1 MKIRI
6 AILDDHQI
14 VLDGLKLL
22 LGNHPNFTIDLEF
35 TRGSELLRTMLSNE
49 IDILLTD
56 IMMPEMDGFEVAMKM
71 KSDFPNV
78 KVIVLSMN
86 GEGVLIDKLMEEA
99 KVAGYVLKTADKNEL
114 IHAIETV
121 FDGDV
126 YYSKAILEELQAY
139 KRIKKENDAMH
150 LTVREIEIIQCIAQ
164 DMSNKQIADN
174 LFISE
179 RTVETHRKNIFRKT
193 NVHSA
198 IGLIEFAKK
207 RKIIL

>member
-1 MKIRI
+1 MNIRI

-14 VLDGLKLL
+14 VIDGLKLL
-22 LGNHPNFTIDLEF
+22 LGNHPNFTIDFEF
-35 TRGSELLRTMLSNE
+35 TKGSDLLKTISSNK
-49 IDILLTD
+49 IDVLITD

-71 KSDFPNV
+71 KEEFPEV

-86 GEGVLIDKLMEEA
+86 GEGVLVDKLIEEA
-99 KVAGYVLKTADKNEL
+99 NVSGYVLKTADKNEL
-114 IHAIETV
+114 IQAIETV
-121 FDGDV
+121 YSGEV
-126 YYSKAILEELQAY
+126 YFSKAILEEQKAY

-193 NVHSA
+193 GVHSA
-198 IGLIEFAKK
+198 VSLIDFANR
-207 RKIIL
+207 RKLI